1 MKINFSK
8 FLSFSLAILMSISIM
23 TSFSAFAADEADVLW
38 VGGIEVTESN
48 SADILGDKTAS
59 YDFETDTLTL
69 KKADIK
75 NGYSAEDGVFG
86 IYCKGDLN
94 IVLEDKSY
102 ITAPQSEK
110 CSVGIFV
117 MGDLSFNGG
126 SLVVKAGNVSGSESL
141 ESKGIHSFGKITV
154 DNAVVEALGGD
165 IEGGNEAKA
174 SSVGIYALSAVEAKN
189 DGHLAG
195 YGGNI
200 NGGKTSWSH
209 GIIAT
214 GDDKSPIYIAVREG
228 GLLGHGGDVV
238 AVEHA
243 VSEGICATLC
253 DIASF
258 VVDSHMD
265 FSGGNATA
273 TSDGYMTFAIS
284 RGANIQGGSFGADGG
299 NIYISSKECKG
310 GSYVENEAMVITTVN
325 NANGIPT
332 GGYFAV
338 TAEEIL
344 SNPHSPQFKGTFVK
358 LSSHSGIALKAEC
371 GIIIDESLKISVPK
385 NGYEDLADDL
395 STYSVIKDENGV
407 VANNVEISVLTYK
420 VSINDASRK
429 LAIPVPA
436 HFNINDTYCEKFGI
450 EDFSEYLITE
460 KEGFVFEGWYADEAF
475 TKEFSFDEEI
485 TSDITVYGK
494 WTAVSDDSSEESS
507 EENSEEN
514 EDAKPGD
521 SGISVFFIL
530 LVLSFG
536 AAFAV
541 SKKRV

>member
-8 FLSFSLAILMSISIM
+8 FLSFALAIFMSISIM

-48 SADILGDKTAS
+48 AADIMGDKTAS

-75 NGYSAEDGVFG
+75 NGYSTEDGVFG
-86 IYCKGDLN
+86 IYCEGNLN
-94 IVLEDKSY
+94 MVLEDKSY

-195 YGGNI
+195 YGGNV
-200 NGGKTSWSH
+200 NGGNIASSY
-209 GIIAT
+209 GIIAM
-214 GDDKSPIYIAVREG
+214 GDDKTPIYIVVREG

-238 AVEHA
+238 AVESA
-243 VSEGICATLC
+243 ESVGISASYC
-253 DIASF
+253 DIGSLL
-258 VVDSHMD
+258 VDSHLD
-265 FSGGNATA
+265 FSGGNATV
-273 TSDGYMTFAIS
+273 TGEGDMTFAKS
-284 RGANIQGGSFGADGG
+284 NGAKILGGSFGADGG
-299 NIYISSKECKG
+299 NIFVSAKACEGASVVDG
-310 GSYVENEAMVITTVN
+310 DAMVITKANVN
-325 NANGIPT
+325 GNSF

-338 TAEEIL
+338 NAEEIL
-344 SNPHSPQFKGTFVK
+344 TNPHSPQFKGTFVK
-358 LSSHSGIALKAEC
+358 LSSNFGIALKAEC

-385 NGYEDLADDL
+385 NGYAEEADDL
-395 STYSVIKDENGV
+395 FTYSVIKDENGV
-407 VANNVEISVLTYK
+407 IANNAEISVLTYK

-460 KEGFVFEGWYADEAF
+460 KEGFVFEGWYSDEEF

-507 EENSEEN
+507 EEN

-541 SKKRV
+541 SKKRA